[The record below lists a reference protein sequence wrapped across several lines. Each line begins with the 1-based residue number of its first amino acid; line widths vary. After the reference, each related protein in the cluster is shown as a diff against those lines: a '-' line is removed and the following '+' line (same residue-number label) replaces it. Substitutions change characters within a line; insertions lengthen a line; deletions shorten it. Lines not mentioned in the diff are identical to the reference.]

1 MRPGQAR
8 TLRGAAL
15 PTQGVFR
22 PRDRMRE
29 CAWERTAN
37 STEPQLPALSRLKKE
52 PVPWK
57 TRAGDALVQVRSK
70 TSRGLGTSLR
80 RGEPCLYR
88 QIPPPV
94 ATQKNRLPMV
104 EDGDASPIRLPPS
117 VVAQEGWPAH
127 RRTPRQWDPGFR
139 GQKTRPGRNLP
150 ETTEAGGTSRRSP
163 VARWRILPASPENRT
178 DCIDLLRTRR
188 EATPGRRWK

>member
-1 MRPGQAR
+1 MRPGRAR

-57 TRAGDALVQVRSK
+57 TRAGGGLVQVQGK

-88 QIPPPV
+88 QILPPV
-94 ATQKNRLPMV
+94 ITQKNRLPMA
-104 EDGDASPIRLPPS
+104 EGGDASPIRPPRS
-117 VVAQEGWPAH
+117 VVAEQGRPAH
-127 RRTPRQWDPGFR
+127 QRTLRQWDPGFR

-150 ETTEAGGTSRRSP
+150 EMTGAGGTSPRSP
-163 VARWRILPASPENRT
+163 VARWRIHPAPPENRT
-178 DCIDLLRTRR
+178 ACVDLLRTRR